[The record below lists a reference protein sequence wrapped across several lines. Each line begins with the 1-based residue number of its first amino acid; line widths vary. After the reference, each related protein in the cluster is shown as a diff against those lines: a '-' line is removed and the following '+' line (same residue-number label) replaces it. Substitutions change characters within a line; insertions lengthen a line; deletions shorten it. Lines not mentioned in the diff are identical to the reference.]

1 MEEVECNK
9 KATLRVQAW
18 ACRGLSIPCAI
29 HGLTLCPP
37 PSCVAFA
44 QTGALE
50 ADRDRAL
57 QQLQRAQAELGAAQR
72 AQSAALAVQRQQAK
86 GRERAAALERDLA
99 AMVDKQVGVVV
110 VVDVV
115 VVVVVAVVGDW
126 HCCWQ

>member
-1 MEEVECNK
+1 MK
-9 KATLRVQAW
+9 GYPL
-18 ACRGLSIPCAI
+18 
-29 HGLTLCPP
+29 
-37 PSCVAFA
+37 CVASA

-99 AMVDKQVGVVV
+99 AMVDKQVGVLLLLLFI
-110 VVDVV
+110 
-115 VVVVVAVVGDW
+115 VAADW
-126 HCCWQ
+126 YCCWQ